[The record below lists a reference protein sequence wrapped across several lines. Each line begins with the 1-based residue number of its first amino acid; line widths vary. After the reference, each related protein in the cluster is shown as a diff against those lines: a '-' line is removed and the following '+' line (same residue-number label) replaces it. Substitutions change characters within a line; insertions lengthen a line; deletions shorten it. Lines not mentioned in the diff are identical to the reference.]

1 VVNMMLEKVWG
12 TTKCLLELPS
22 IQVHSIVFEKGG
34 VCSKHYHAAR
44 NNAFYVVYGELLV
57 QRFYEPMMTKSDE
70 LLAGDFLV
78 VPAGVVHRF
87 EGITAGVALEIYY
100 PADVSTSDIVRLSQG
115 FMR

>member
-12 TTKCLLELPS
+12 LTTCLLELPS
-22 IQVHSIVFEKGG
+22 IQVHRIVFNKGG

-44 NNAFYVVYGELLV
+44 NNAFYVVSGALRV
-57 QRFYEPMMTKSDE
+57 QRFYEPMMVKTDDM
-70 LLAGDFLV
+70 LTGDFLV